1 MPTVIPVTVK
11 EVEAY
16 FRASGKLVDDHHL
29 HTICRILAHAGYREI
44 DKMAFGP
51 FYKGNPSMVDVVKD
65 FYRLY
70 GRKTLTYFPGDKS
83 VVVQEPELHQS
94 RSSSG

>member
-16 FRASGKLVDDHHL
+16 LRASGKLVNEQNLTMVCH
-29 HTICRILAHAGYREI
+29 ILADAGYRGI
-44 DKMAFGP
+44 DCLAWRP
-51 FYKGNPSMVDVVKD
+51 FYKNNPGMIEVVKD

-70 GRKTLTYFPGDKS
+70 GRKTERFPGQKS
-83 VVVQEPELHQS
+83 IVIQEPELDQS
-94 RSSSG
+94 PSSN